1 MRLWTIRNAHVLVAL
16 YPILLEII
24 YAFVLKRRTNITREL
39 RVFSTTYTTIV
50 VAVLFH
56 VYLTFVVKRL
66 ARKSIALRHEV
77 EIAVSSRTPK
87 EAYAKCSALYLHQA
101 LAVATVVNMAVF
113 TRDDTGPLI
122 KGSIERLQS
131 IVLDAFFSG
140 IYWCIAL
147 GVVYGIA
154 RVYGL
159 FPGWDT
165 LVIGYVWLV
174 VQILQIAQ
182 KYSSNIVNTILFILF
197 LYFYPFTFLST
208 QEIVMW
214 ILVHVSDVLTGLY
227 AYNTIRTHDVPDPAP
242 HQDNNAAVPTD
253 TRWLVIGIVVTTGMS
268 FYTRKDGTLLWGTV
282 TKLWEM
288 AGYGA
293 QLSSALYLPL
303 LVALSHVEQFMETE
317 AQGNVEEGGIVLGS
331 TEQPKDEAQLAETV

>member
-1 MRLWTIRNAHVLVAL
+1 MERNAKYSLDLLGFTPLCTIGTKSVSLNNPKPNTYHAGIKIRDFNKQRITQTSIRRGETRETEVTRELVRPLPKTEKRALQFPPSQFTPMRLWTIRNAHVLVAL

-227 AYNTIRTHDVPDPAP
+227 AYNT
-242 HQDNNAAVPTD
+242 
-253 TRWLVIGIVVTTGMS
+253 M
-268 FYTRKDGTLLWGTV
+268 
-282 TKLWEM
+282 
-288 AGYGA
+288 
-293 QLSSALYLPL
+293 
-303 LVALSHVEQFMETE
+303 
-317 AQGNVEEGGIVLGS
+317 
-331 TEQPKDEAQLAETV
+331 